1 MRIQKTKVLTGTMLS
16 VLLWAVSVYPA
27 FARPAGEAKSM
38 QIHSQMN
45 NTQTVRGTIKS
56 IVGDMVM
63 LEMPNGK
70 TQQIIINPDDLGR
83 LNLERGM
90 QIAVMLDKQNMAS
103 NVRVVEMNTASTYS
117 TRVNTTRR
125 QQVTT
130 QRRTV
135 QTTSTPA
142 AVQTPVQTTEVT
154 QTVEV
159 ERQSANTR
167 PLRALW

>member
-1 MRIQKTKVLTGTMLS
+1 
-16 VLLWAVSVYPA
+16 
-27 FARPAGEAKSM
+27 
-38 QIHSQMN
+38 
-45 NTQTVRGTIKS
+45 
-56 IVGDMVM
+56 MVM

-142 AVQTPVQTTEVT
+142 AVRLTPVQTTKVT
-154 QTVEV
+154 QTMEV